1 MFEEADRRVLAA
13 ALQVVENQLRDGT
26 PPETRKTLERL
37 VEEGRTAAEA
47 KRLIATGILREMVD
61 ILRSN
66 TPFDPAHFAAALD
79 RLPALPTDGDE

>member
-47 KRLIATGILREMVD
+47 KRLIATVILREMVD

>member
-26 PPETRKTLERL
+26 PPETRETLDRL
-37 VEEGRTAAEA
+37 VDEGRTAAEA
-47 KRLIATGILREMVD
+47 KRLIATVVLREMVG

-66 TPFDPAHFAAALD
+66 TPFDPAHFAAALH

>member
-26 PPETRKTLERL
+26 PPETRETLDRL
-37 VEEGRTAAEA
+37 VDEGRTAAEA
-47 KRLIATGILREMVD
+47 KRLIATVVLREMVG

-66 TPFDPAHFAAALD
+66 TPFDPARFAAALD